1 MSLIDPEEPVTGGI
15 GIGSIKEDSMI
26 PVACTTPLPTRSNRA
41 PAWDTVLF
49 TLLAESSIADRA
61 LSVANLRSFWADD
74 TASVKGL
81 LEYEDTD
88 FGAAGLIGLVYGAVG
103 RLVGALGGGTLEG

>member
-1 MSLIDPEEPVTGGI
+1 
-15 GIGSIKEDSMI
+15 MI
-26 PVACTTPLPTRSNRA
+26 PVACTTPLPTRSSRA

-88 FGAAGLIGLVYGAVG
+88 FGAAGLIGLV
-103 RLVGALGGGTLEG
+103 